1 MYAKIVNGQVTK
13 YPIHDLRA
21 ELPGVSLPAV
31 LTAENTPEG
40 YVVVHRT
47 TQPAFEPTAQAAAEL
62 PPVYEGGAWK
72 QAWEVVDLP
81 AEDAAT
87 NKAAA
92 LAAMRNEIDEAAR
105 ALYNRFIPFS
115 QEYELRENQAQAF
128 KSADYTGAV
137 PAQVAAYATPAG
149 KTARQAADTIL
160 AQAAGLRSAISQL
173 GVLRMKKVT
182 LKNPNVDIAVARQ
195 VTAEVLADIQTLG
208 AQL

>member
-1 MYAKIVNGQVTK
+1 MYAKINNGQVAK

-21 ELPGVSLPAV
+21 ELPNASLPSV

-40 YVVVHRT
+40 YVIVQRT
-47 TQPAFEPTAQAAAEL
+47 TQPAFEPTAQVAVEL
-62 PPVYEGGAWK
+62 SPVYEGGAWK

-81 AEDAAT
+81 VEDAAI

-105 ALYNRFIPFS
+105 ALYNRFTPFS
-115 QEYELRENQAQAF
+115 QEYELREKQAQAF
-128 KSADYTGAV
+128 KSANYRGAI

-149 KTARQAADTIL
+149 KTAKQATDTIL
-160 AQAAGLRSAISQL
+160 AQADGLRYAIDQL

-182 LKNPNVDIAVARQ
+182 LENPNVDIAVARQ
-195 VTAEVLADIQTLG
+195 VTADTLAGIQMLG

>member
-1 MYAKIVNGQVTK
+1 MYAKISNGQVAK

-21 ELPGVSLPAV
+21 ELPDVSLPSV
-31 LTAENTPEG
+31 LTAENMPEG
-40 YVVVHRT
+40 YVVVQRT
-47 TQPAFEPTAQAAAEL
+47 TQPAFEPTAQVAAEL
-62 PPVYEGGAWK
+62 PPVYEDGAWK

-81 AEDAAT
+81 VDDAAI

-128 KSADYTGAV
+128 KSANYTGAV

-149 KTARQAADTIL
+149 KTPRQAADTIL
-160 AQAAGLRSAISQL
+160 AQAAGLRYAIDQL
-173 GVLRMKKVT
+173 GVLRMMKVT
-182 LKNPNVDIAVARQ
+182 LENPNVDIAVARQ
-195 VTAEVLADIQTLG
+195 VTADTLAGIQMLG